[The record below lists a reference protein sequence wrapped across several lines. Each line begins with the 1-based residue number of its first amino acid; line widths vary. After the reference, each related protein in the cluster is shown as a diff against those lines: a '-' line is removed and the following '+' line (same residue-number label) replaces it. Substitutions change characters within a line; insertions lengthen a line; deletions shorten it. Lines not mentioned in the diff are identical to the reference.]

1 MPTLKIVAKKQ
12 NIELDKGATF
22 RPIFYMLDEN
32 NAAVNLTGYTA
43 VMQLKV
49 DVLDVVPLFDLTT
62 ENGGL
67 EITSPTTIT
76 IKAGKC
82 LNGVVLT
89 ADLTIASVYGIQ
101 AHISATDTS
110 AIIDDSLV
118 YTIDLIEPGL
128 DVIKYLQGTIKLN
141 PDGTS

>member
-1 MPTLKIVAKKQ
+1 MSTLKIVAKKQ

-22 RPIFYMLDEN
+22 RPIFYMLDED

-43 VMQLKV
+43 VMQVRV
-49 DVLDVVPLFDLTT
+49 DISDVTPLFDLTT

-76 IKAGKC
+76 VKAGKC

-89 ADLTIASVYGIQ
+89 ADLTIANVYGIQ

-110 AIIDDSLV
+110 AIEEDNLV

-128 DVIKYLQGTIKLN
+128 DVIKYLQGNITLN